1 MKKLYFTTMIAVSLL
16 FCSNGIQ
23 EQTTQTKLDQ
33 VELMKQ
39 LLGNW
44 QANVG
49 IDTILLFE
57 YKQFGQAYL
66 ANASYIIKGQKTL
79 SWINNFGFDVKE
91 GKFKIYSIFLD
102 GSYQT
107 FICSFITEKEISSDI
122 VQDFEPET
130 ASAKVHIV
138 FVSSNEYIKSLIN
151 KDGKKIWEYKFV
163 KIKE

>member
-1 MKKLYFTTMIAVSLL
+1 MTVVFLLCFTI
-16 FCSNGIQ
+16 GIQ
-23 EQTTQTKLDQ
+23 AQTTQTKLDQ

-44 QANVG
+44 QANEG

-66 ANASYIIKGQKTL
+66 ANTYHIIKGQKTL
-79 SWINNFGFDVKE
+79 SWINNFGFDVKA
-91 GKFKIYSIFLD
+91 GKFKVYSIFLD

-107 FICSFITEKEISSDI
+107 LICSFITEKEISSDI
-122 VQDFEPET
+122 VQDFAPET

-163 KIKE
+163 KIKD

>member
-1 MKKLYFTTMIAVSLL
+1 MKTFSLNTMITVFILL
-16 FCSNGIQ
+16 CSNGIQ
-23 EQTTQTKLDQ
+23 AQTSQTKLDQ

-44 QANVG
+44 QANVRK
-49 IDTILLFE
+49 DTILLFE

-79 SWINNFGFDVKE
+79 SWINNFGFDAKA
-91 GKFKIYSIFLD
+91 GKFKAYTLYLN

-107 FICSFITEKEISSDI
+107 FIGSFITEKEISYDI
-122 VQDFEPET
+122 VQDFAPET
-130 ASAKVHIV
+130 ASAKVHIE
-138 FVSSNEYIKSLIN
+138 FVSSNEHIKSLID

-163 KIKE
+163 KINE

>member
-1 MKKLYFTTMIAVSLL
+1 MKTFCFSTMIVVFLL
-16 FCSNGIQ
+16 LCSNGIKA
-23 EQTTQTKLDQ
+23 QTTQTKLDQ

-66 ANASYIIKGQKTL
+66 ANAYHIIKGQKTL

-91 GKFKIYSIFLD
+91 GKFKIYSLFLN

-107 FICSFITEKEISSDI
+107 FISSFITEKEISSDI
-122 VQDFEPET
+122 VQDFVPET
-130 ASAKVHIV
+130 ANAKVQIV
-138 FVSSNEYIKSLIN
+138 FVSSNQYIKRLIN

-163 KIKE
+163 KIEE

>member
-1 MKKLYFTTMIAVSLL
+1 MKTFCFRSMIAVLL
-16 FCSNGIQ
+16 LLCSNGILA
-23 EQTTQTKLDQ
+23 QTTQTKLDQ

-44 QANVG
+44 QANKG
-49 IDTILLFE
+49 KDTILLFE

-66 ANASYIIKGQKTL
+66 ANTYHIIKGQKTL
-79 SWINNFGFDVKE
+79 VWINNFGFDAKE
-91 GKFKIYSIFLD
+91 GKFKVYSIFLD

-107 FICSFITEKEISSDI
+107 LISSFITEKEISSDI
-122 VQDFEPET
+122 VQDFAPET
-130 ASAKVHIV
+130 ASAKVHIL
-138 FVSSNEYIKSLIN
+138 FVSSNEYIKSLID

>member
-1 MKKLYFTTMIAVSLL
+1 MKTFCFSTMIAVFLL
-16 FCSNGIQ
+16 LCSNGIQ
-23 EQTTQTKLDQ
+23 AQTTQTKLDQ

-44 QANVG
+44 QANEG
-49 IDTILLFE
+49 KDTILLFE

-66 ANASYIIKGQKTL
+66 ANTYHIIKGQKTL

-91 GKFKIYSIFLD
+91 GKFKVYSIFLD

-107 FICSFITEKEISSDI
+107 SISSFITEKEIFSDI
-122 VQDFEPET
+122 VQDFAPET